1 MPYWQKQ
8 NQKVTK
14 NDSFSKILLQN
25 KKIPQPFSKIFLK
38 KVKEWYYIW
47 QMYISFTKVFF
58 SPCFTRTFDVWCFIR
73 RVEFFTKKV
82 FMFTNF
88 YDFSTVWAFEILSN
102 HELFIKSW
110 MNCVKKEFLT
120 SFNFFHISTFDE
132 LLKLA
137 IWYLAK
143 LSIWYLAKLLWD

>member
-1 MPYWQKQ
+1 MTETEPEG
-8 NQKVTK
+8 
-14 NDSFSKILLQN
+14 D
-25 KKIPQPFSKIFLK
+25 
-38 KVKEWYYIW
+38 KEWFVFQDSSSKQKNPPTLFQNISKKGERMVLHMTNVYILHK
-47 QMYISFTKVFF
+47 SVLVKHGG
-58 SPCFTRTFDVWCFIR
+58 FTRTFDVWCFIR

-82 FMFTNF
+82 FIFTNF